1 MAEEKRSINI
11 AYKADLK
18 DLIAK
23 LKQMPNVTEAEARK
37 MVAALD
43 RQLKQAEKASK
54 KAAEASK
61 KAAKEAANAARRGAG
76 DFDNLADSA
85 RRAEERL
92 ERVAESSGDIDRG
105 FSSVGLALRGVNPQ
119 VAEAADGLADMFAV
133 VEGLTMSVTALNPV
147 VVAAGVA
154 IGALTLGYVAHQ
166 AELEKAKQLTLD
178 LKDAQEALAT
188 SQLEQ
193 EDNLVD
199 TGSKLRDL
207 QMDYK
212 LLTGQISQYEYDL
225 EKAGDAAE
233 VAFLGNIKFAKEA
246 VKETENNTK
255 MVESLLGNYTELG
268 KLTLSDAE
276 IERLRQ
282 LQLQNDQINNSL
294 DLTSKQKGVHEA
306 LFILQKS
313 LTQEENKRKLELQAI
328 EKAQEEA
335 KNLAREMVTLE
346 NELAEATEEASNQSS
361 KRADSDERAVDAKEK
376 YNKLMQEALE
386 MGDDQIKEYD
396 LQKKMDKALAEAF
409 ISEEGRKKL
418 AAKERIEEQIADI
431 ELLGI
436 ATGREAEAAM
446 VIEALR
452 HEQKIDNQDK
462 EKENEEDL
470 QKLREEGAKKNLESL
485 LEFGSVAAELGENL
499 IKNSQLEIDMS
510 DKKYQELEKMST
522 IEREAYEKKKK
533 QLRALFM
540 FQKGMSMAEVAMKT
554 AEAIIAAQKLI
565 PPFNFIQMGIATG
578 IGAAQLGV
586 VMSQQMPSFH
596 MGGLAQ
602 DESTARVL
610 KGEAVLDRATVRRIG
625 GEQGVRNL
633 QQGGSNGSQTVVIQP
648 FKHFG
653 RFAKDLGIS
662 SPKLQG
668 IRGY

>member
-23 LKQMPNVTEAEARK
+23 LKQMPNITEAEARK

-43 RQLKQAEKASK
+43 KQLKQAEKASK

-61 KAAKEAANAARRGAG
+61 KAAQNAGNAAKRGAK
-76 DFDNLADSA
+76 DFDELADSA
-85 RRAEERL
+85 RKAEERL
-92 ERVAESSGDIDRG
+92 ERVADSSGDIDRG
-105 FSSVGLALRGVNPQ
+105 FSSVGLALRGTNPQ
-119 VAEAADGLADMFAV
+119 VAEAADGIADMFAV
-133 VEGLTMSVTALNPV
+133 VEGLTMSFKSLNPYV
-147 VVAAGVA
+147 IAASVAV
-154 IGALTLGYVAHQ
+154 GALTLGYKAHQ
-166 AELEKAKQLTLD
+166 AELEKAKQLTLE
-178 LKDAQEALAT
+178 LKEAQEALTA

-199 TGSKLRDL
+199 TGATLRDI
-207 QMDYK
+207 QREYE
-212 LLTGQISQYEYDL
+212 LLTGQITQYEYDL
-225 EKAGDAAE
+225 EKAGEAAE

-246 VKETENNTK
+246 AKEADNNVKMIQT
-255 MVESLLGNYTELG
+255 LLGNYTELG
-268 KLTLSDAE
+268 RAPLSDAE

-282 LQLQNDQINNSL
+282 LQLQNDQINNNL
-294 DLTSKQKGVHEA
+294 DLMSKGKGVHEA

-313 LTQEENKRKLELQAI
+313 LTAEAAEQNLNVKKVTA
-328 EKAQEEA
+328 AQEEA
-335 KNLAREMVTLE
+335 IRLSKEMVTLE
-346 NELAEATEEASNQSS
+346 NELAEATEEAANQSS
-361 KRADSDERAVDAKEK
+361 NRADSDERAVDAKEK
-376 YNKLMQEALE
+376 YNKLMEEALA
-386 MGDDQIKEYD
+386 MGEDEAKELS

-409 ISEEGRKKL
+409 ISEEERKKI

-452 HEQKIDNQDK
+452 HEQKVSNQDE

-485 LEFGSVAAELGENL
+485 LEFGSVAANLAENL
-499 IKNSQLEIDMS
+499 IKNSQIEIDMN
-510 DKKYQELEKMST
+510 DKKQEELAKMSD

-533 QLRALFM
+533 QLRALFV